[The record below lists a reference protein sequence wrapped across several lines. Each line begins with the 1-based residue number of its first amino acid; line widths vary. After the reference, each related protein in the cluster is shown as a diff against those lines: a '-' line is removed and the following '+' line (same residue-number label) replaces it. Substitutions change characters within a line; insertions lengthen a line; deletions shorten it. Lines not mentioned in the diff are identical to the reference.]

1 MKPIKVSQLN
11 NYLKKVLLNDPLLG
25 NVRVLGEISNL
36 KYHDTGHVYFNLKD
50 ENGRLA
56 CFLAAQ
62 NARSEEHTSELQSQ

>member
-56 CFLAAQ
+56 AGNGKIYVFYQDAGI
-62 NARSEEHTSELQSQ
+62 